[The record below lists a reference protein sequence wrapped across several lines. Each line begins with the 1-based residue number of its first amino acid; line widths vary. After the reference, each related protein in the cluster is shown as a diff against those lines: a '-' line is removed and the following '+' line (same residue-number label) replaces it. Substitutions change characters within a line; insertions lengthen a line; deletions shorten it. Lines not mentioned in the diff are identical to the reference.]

1 MTVPEQL
8 HASPIDRPVG
18 GGMIGQHEGA
28 TAGSGCY
35 MCSLGP
41 GVLLYIDTHTHTRE
55 RERDRNRNRRGQERE
70 SVGDRR
76 NKYTTIT
83 LREPR
88 AVDPQE
94 STRSLL
100 AFLSARGLR

>member
-41 GVLLYIDTHTHTRE
+41 GVLLYIDTHTRE
-55 RERDRNRNRRGQERE
+55 RERERSKSKSAGSRE
-70 SVGDRR
+70 RASVIEETSIR
-76 NKYTTIT
+76 
-83 LREPR
+83 P
-88 AVDPQE
+88 
-94 STRSLL
+94 
-100 AFLSARGLR
+100 